1 MKKYICY
8 TYRFINMKKIV
19 TTSLL
24 AIIALTTNAQTI
36 KNKIE
41 QSFNTF
47 LAQPALK
54 NGIAT
59 LVVTDTENGKVIYE
73 KNSQIGLPTAS
84 TLKVITS
91 TTALDLFGPDYTY
104 KTQMYYTGSIDSLGT
119 LHGDIVIKGVGDP
132 TLGSHRFEQTK
143 EDVILNKWK
152 NAIRTAGIDSI
163 AGRIIADD
171 SFYHGNDVPGGWIW
185 SDMGN
190 YYGAA
195 VSGLNWRENKTG
207 VNFNA
212 STVNQKAPIANIT
225 SDISYLQIINN
236 VKTGNKGTGD
246 NVYAYSAPYSEKII
260 IKGTYGIDLSK
271 TIEISIPDP
280 AYDLAFQLQNYLAQD
295 SIFVGSGITTGQR
308 MMDDGEKIPKKTTDL
323 DLHISPKMSEIVYWF
338 NQKSINLYGESLLK
352 LIGYISG
359 GKTTTAESTNYIQK
373 YWLQKL
379 QIPSNELDL
388 IDGSGLSPQNNITS
402 SAMTKI
408 MQYAVSRNWHPIFLK
423 SLPTYNQMTMKSGTI
438 GGTLGY
444 TGYHQAKDGKKYTFT
459 IIVYNYKTSASNM
472 RQSIFQ
478 VLDNLK

>member
-8 TYRFINMKKIV
+8 TYKFINMKKIV

-59 LVVTDTENGKVIYE
+59 LVVADTETGKTIYE

-84 TLKVITS
+84 TLKVITAI
-91 TTALDLFGPDYTY
+91 TALDLFGPDYTY
-104 KTQMYYTGSIDSLGT
+104 KTQMYYTGAIDSLGT
-119 LHGDIVIKGVGDP
+119 LQGDIVIKGSGDP
-132 TLGSHRFEQTK
+132 TLGSNRYANTK
-143 EDVILNKWK
+143 EDVILSKWK
-152 NAIRTAGIDSI
+152 NAIRAAGIDSI

-171 SFYHGNDVPGGWIW
+171 SFFQGNNVPGGWIW
-185 SDMGN
+185 TDMGN
-190 YYGAA
+190 YYGAGI
-195 VSGLNWRENKTG
+195 SGLNWRENKSG
-207 VNFNA
+207 INFNVGTIHKEA
-212 STVNQKAPIANIT
+212 AIANTT
-225 SDISYLQIINN
+225 SDLSYLQIINN

-260 IKGTYGIDLSK
+260 IKGTYGLDLKK

-295 SIFVGSGITTGQR
+295 SIFFADGITTGQR
-308 MMDDGEKIPKKTTDL
+308 IIDAGEIIPKKTADL
-323 DLHISPKMSEIVYWF
+323 DVHISPKMSEIVYWF

-359 GKTTTAESTNYIQK
+359 GKTSTSESANYIRK

-388 IDGSGLSPQNNITS
+388 IDGSGLSPQNNVTS
-402 SAMTKI
+402 SAMNNI
-408 MQYAVSRNWHPIFLK
+408 MQYAVTRNWYPTFLK

-459 IIVYNYKTSASNM
+459 ILVYNYKMSSSNM
-472 RQSIFQ
+472 RQSMFQ
-478 VLDNLK
+478 LLDNLK